1 VTERPGDAT
10 SELDRLLTLAPAGDA
25 GSYQAAFEDGWA
37 IGHAVNGGVQLA
49 LVGKAL
55 ATTFE
60 GRNHPHPL
68 AVSGYFLSAGQSG
81 SATITTEVVREGRS
95 MATGQ
100 ASLVQV
106 GLDGDPVERLRVLAT
121 YGDLGR
127 LTDEVLTSA
136 EPPEMP
142 GPDGCLSAS
151 AGGAPSAVAAFI
163 QRFDM
168 RLDPATA
175 GWALGEP
182 SRRGVIQGW
191 LRMADHR
198 EPDPLMLLLA
208 VDAFPPV
215 TFDLGMTG
223 WAPTLELSAH
233 VRAEPAPGWLRVRVS
248 TRNLAGGLLE
258 EDAEVWD
265 SRDRLVAQARQLA
278 RVPRPQ
284 GAA

>member
-1 VTERPGDAT
+1 VPGGPT
-10 SELDRLLTLAPAGDA
+10 SELDRLLTLSPAGA
-25 GSYQAAFEDGWA
+25 GAFRATIDDGWA
-37 IGHAVNGGVQLA
+37 IGHAVNGGVLLS
-49 LVGKAL
+49 LVGTAL

-60 GRNHPHPL
+60 GPPARGGHPHPL
-68 AVSGYFLSAGQSG
+68 AVSGYFLSAGQTG
-81 SATITTEVVREGRS
+81 GARILTEVVREGRT

-100 ASLVQV
+100 ASVVQD
-106 GLDGDPVERLRVLAT
+106 GPDGDPVERLRVLAT
-121 YGDLGR
+121 YGDLSR
-127 LTDEVLTSA
+127 LDGEVCTTA
-136 EPPEMP
+136 EPPAMP
-142 GPDGCLSAS
+142 GPDECLDAS
-151 AGGAPSAVAAFI
+151 AGGAAGPAAAFI
-163 QRFDM
+163 ERFDM

-191 LRMADHR
+191 LRMVDGR

-215 TFDLGMTG
+215 TFDMGIAG
-223 WAPTLELSAH
+223 WAPTLELSVH
-233 VRAEPAPGWLRVRVS
+233 VRAVPAPGWLRVRVS

-278 RVPRPQ
+278 RVPRSVGP
-284 GAA
+284 A